1 LAFLNHAEQLSM
13 KCPVCDAKVPDAA
26 TFCQQCGAK
35 LPSAT
40 TAVESPAGRTGELA
54 DNPAATAALV
64 SAQASNA
71 PRRGVVDTPEET
83 IWEGSYSPKAML
95 GVAVLAAIGSLV
107 LIVAIFLVTAGW
119 IKVTLFVALLLLW
132 VLVAGRLAQR
142 RLGISYK
149 LTNHMFYHRHG
160 VLTRVT
166 DRIELIEVHDVT
178 YEQGLF
184 ERMVDVGSIKIASS
198 DRTDPIFYLRGVE
211 SVEQVAQSIDKA
223 RRNEQV
229 RRGRRIDFSHI
240 DGST

>member
-1 LAFLNHAEQLSM
+1 M
-13 KCPVCDAKVPDAA
+13 KCPVCDAKVPESA

-35 LPSAT
+35 LPQFGGEMDSPSGEPAEMPRAAVASPDST
-40 TAVESPAGRTGELA
+40 TR
-54 DNPAATAALV
+54 D
-64 SAQASNA
+64 ASTTSSR
-71 PRRGVVDTPEET
+71 RRGTITDTLEET
-83 IWEGSYSPKAML
+83 LWEGSYAPRAML
-95 GVAVLAAIGSLV
+95 GTAVLCAVATIVLLV
-107 LIVAIFLVTAGW
+107 
-119 IKVTLFVALLLLW
+119 VALGYSTVVPSVIPLALILIIW
-132 VLVAGRLAQR
+132 ALAAGRLATR

-198 DRTDPIFYLRGVE
+198 DRTDPIFYLLGVQGVE
-211 SVEQVAQSIDKA
+211 TVAQLIDKA
-223 RRNEQV
+223 RRGEQV

-240 DGST
+240 DGET

>member
-1 LAFLNHAEQLSM
+1 M

-26 TFCQQCGAK
+26 TFCEQCGAK
-35 LPSAT
+35 LPPVGGVETAAAGTAEATAGNPMSAT
-40 TAVESPAGRTGELA
+40 P
-54 DNPAATAALV
+54 PAAQATG
-64 SAQASNA
+64 AQ
-71 PRRGVVDTPEET
+71 RRGAVVDTPEET
-83 IWEGSYSPKAML
+83 IWEGSYSPKAMF
-95 GVAVLAAIGSLV
+95 GAAVLAALVSLG
-107 LIVAIFLVTAGW
+107 LIVGIFLVPSGW
-119 IKVTLFVALLLLW
+119 MQIALVVAFLLVW
-132 VLVAGRLAQR
+132 VLVVGRLIQR

-178 YEQGLF
+178 YEQGLL

-211 SVEQVAQSIDKA
+211 SVEKVAQSIDKA

>member
-1 LAFLNHAEQLSM
+1 M
-13 KCPVCDAKVPDAA
+13 KCPVCDAKVPEAA

-35 LPSAT
+35 LPPT
-40 TAVESPAGRTGELA
+40 GGAVDA
-54 DNPAATAALV
+54 PAATAVPPGNPTATAPAAAAQ
-64 SAQASNA
+64 SAGA

-83 IWEGSYSPKAML
+83 IWEGSYSPKAMFGAAAL
-95 GVAVLAAIGSLV
+95 GALVSLALIVGIFLAPSGWMQAALAAALV
-107 LIVAIFLVTAGW
+107 IVWALI
-119 IKVTLFVALLLLW
+119 
-132 VLVAGRLAQR
+132 AGRLVQR

-184 ERMVDVGSIKIASS
+184 ERLVDVGSIKIASS

-211 SVEQVAQSIDKA
+211 SVEKVAQSIDKA

-240 DGST
+240 DGAT